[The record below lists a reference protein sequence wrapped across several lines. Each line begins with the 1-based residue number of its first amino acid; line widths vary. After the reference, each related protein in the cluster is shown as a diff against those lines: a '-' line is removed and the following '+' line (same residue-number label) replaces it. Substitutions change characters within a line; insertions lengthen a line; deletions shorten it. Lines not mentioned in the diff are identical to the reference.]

1 MPNLYGLRDT
11 EIENLTPEQ
20 YEWYSCAGSAMIP
33 NDIAKTKAWKGIKM
47 PKKVRIKPI
56 YKGDMYLYASE
67 VFGDE

>member
-1 MPNLYGLRDT
+1 MNLYGLTDK
-11 EIENLTPEQ
+11 EVENLTDSQ
-20 YEWYSCAGSAMIP
+20 AEWYSCAGDSMIP

>member
-1 MPNLYGLRDT
+1 MNLYGLTDK
-11 EIENLTPEQ
+11 EVANLTPAQ
-20 YEWYSCAGSAMIP
+20 YEWYSCAGDSMIP